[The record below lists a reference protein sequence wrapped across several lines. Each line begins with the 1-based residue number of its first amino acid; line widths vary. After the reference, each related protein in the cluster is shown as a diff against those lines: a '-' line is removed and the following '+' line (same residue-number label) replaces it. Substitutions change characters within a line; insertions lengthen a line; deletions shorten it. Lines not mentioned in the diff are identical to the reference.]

1 MKRTLLIL
9 GSLILSSSCG
19 SEQQQPVPD
28 GPPRTKE
35 EVRQMRMVA
44 GRWRSDVGVL
54 PGQDRR
60 HVILD
65 IANDGSVSMQLRER
79 GPKMDIVL
87 AESAGKVTLVEDGI
101 AGSLAEPGKD
111 LRFFRSF
118 SAPMPSVGI
127 LEVKGSGASIE
138 MTYTGQ

>member
-1 MKRTLLIL
+1 MKRTILIL
-9 GSLILSSSCG
+9 GILLLSSSCG
-19 SEQQQPVPD
+19 NEQQQPAPD

-35 EVRQMRMVA
+35 EVSQMRMVA
-44 GRWRSDVGVL
+44 GRWRSGVGVL

-87 AESAGKVTLVEDGI
+87 AESSGEVALVEDGI
-101 AGSLAEPGKD
+101 SGSLSEPGKD

-118 SAPMPSVGI
+118 SAAMPSAGI
-127 LEVKGSGASIE
+127 LEVRGSGASIE